1 MSVQSQVR
9 TSHVSSP
16 VPSDLRLGAVRLETS
31 RPVWLTIAAL
41 AGPAMV
47 QQGLLFSIQLYDQW
61 LTGPFSPAHKAALTT
76 ANYLYWFVTSYAV
89 VVTAGATAVV
99 GRLVGGGDMATA
111 RRSVGQAVLLGIG
124 FGILGG
130 VVAELGLPGLFRLLG
145 LADAQATYAVRYLRP
160 LAALLPFY
168 MAEVAGIAC
177 LIGAGD
183 TRTAPKVLGTA
194 AVVNVPL
201 AYGLSRGWGPL
212 PELGFIGIAWGTGLS
227 HVIGCLFVLTVLAR
241 GRFGLTLVAANLW
254 PDPTLIR
261 RLLRVSL
268 PAAAD
273 SLSVGVFQLVF
284 LGVVSRLGEVA
295 TAAHGIAIR
304 IEALGYL
311 SGAAFGTAGVAF
323 VGRALGAGRSDLAA
337 RGGWTA
343 LALGGAVMSLM
354 GVVFFTFADPLFRLF
369 CPTVEDVP
377 VVEAGVPALRLIAFA
392 MPGLAATI
400 ILTSCLRGAGDTR
413 RLALVTWIG
422 FLGVRLPL
430 GLLLTRPEYGLG
442 LLGAWIAMVTDIYVR
457 GGLFL
462 WRFLSGRWQT
472 IRV

>member
-1 MSVQSQVR
+1 M
-9 TSHVSSP
+9 T
-16 VPSDLRLGAVRLETS
+16 LRRGDFTTGGG
-31 RPVWLTIAAL
+31 PVWLTIAGL
-41 AGPAMV
+41 AGPALV
-47 QQGLLFSIQLYDQW
+47 QQGLLLSIQLYDQF

-99 GRLVGGGDMATA
+99 GRLVGAGDLPTA
-111 RRSVGQAVLLGIG
+111 RRAVGQAVLLGLG
-124 FGILGG
+124 FGVVGG
-130 VVAELGLPGLFRLLG
+130 VAAELGLPALFRLLG
-145 LADAQATYAVRYLRP
+145 LPATESDFAVRYLRP

-168 MAEVAGIAC
+168 MVEVAGIAC

-194 AVVNVPL
+194 ALVNLPL

-212 PELGFIGIAWGTGLS
+212 PELGFVGIAWGTGLS
-227 HVIGCLFVLTVLAR
+227 HVAGCALVLIVLAS
-241 GRFGLTLVAANLW
+241 GRFGLTLHRANLW
-254 PDPTLIR
+254 PDRVLVR

-284 LGVVSRLGEVA
+284 LGVVARLGTVA
-295 TAAHGIAIR
+295 LAAHGNAIR

-311 SGAAFGTAGVAF
+311 SGAAFGTAAVAF
-323 VGRALGAGRSDLAA
+323 VGRALGAGRPDLAA

-343 LALGGAVMSLM
+343 LALGGTLMSVM
-354 GVVFFTFADPLFRLF
+354 GVVFYTFAEPLFWLF
-369 CPTVEDVP
+369 CRNADDAP
-377 VVEAGVPALRLIAFA
+377 VVEAGVPALQMIAFA

-413 RLALVTWIG
+413 RLAVITWVG

-430 GLLLTRPEYGLG
+430 GLLLTRPEVGLG
-442 LLGAWIAMVTDIYVR
+442 LVGAWVAMVTDIYVR

-462 WRFLSGRWQT
+462 LRFASGKWQT
-472 IRV
+472 VRV

>member
-1 MSVQSQVR
+1 M
-9 TSHVSSP
+9 T
-16 VPSDLRLGAVRLETS
+16 G
-31 RPVWLTIAAL
+31 RPVWLAIVAL
-41 AGPAMV
+41 AGPALV
-47 QQGLLFSIQLYDQW
+47 QQGLLLSIQLYDQF

-99 GRLVGGGDMATA
+99 GRLVGGGDLPTA
-111 RRSVGQAVLLGIG
+111 RRAVGQAVLLGVA
-124 FGILGG
+124 FGVVGG
-130 VVAELGLPGLFRLLG
+130 VAAELGLPGLFRLLR
-145 LADAQATYAVRYLRP
+145 LPATEAEYAVRYLRP

-168 MAEVAGIAC
+168 MVEVAGIAC
-177 LIGAGD
+177 LTGAGD

-194 AVVNVPL
+194 ALVNVPL
-201 AYGLSRGWGPL
+201 AYAFSRGWGPF
-212 PELGFIGIAWGTGLS
+212 PELGFVGIAWGTGLS
-227 HVIGCLFVLTVLAR
+227 HVAGCLFVLVTLAR
-241 GRFGLTLVAANLW
+241 GRFGLKLDADTLR
-254 PDPTLIR
+254 PDGPLVR

-284 LGVVSRLGEVA
+284 LGVVSRLGTVA
-295 TAAHGIAIR
+295 LAAHGNAIR

-323 VGRALGAGRSDLAA
+323 VGRALGAGRPDLAA
-337 RGGWTA
+337 RGAWTA
-343 LALGGAVMSLM
+343 LSLGGAVMSVM
-354 GVVFFTFADPLFRLF
+354 GVVFYTFAEPLFWLF
-369 CPTVEDVP
+369 CRNEADAP

-413 RLALVTWIG
+413 RLALITWVG

-430 GLLLTRPEYGLG
+430 GILLTRPEYELG
-442 LLGAWIAMVTDIYVR
+442 LVGAWVAMVTDIYLR
-457 GGLFL
+457 GGLL
-462 WRFLSGRWQT
+462 LGRFLSGRWKT
-472 IRV
+472 VRV